1 MNTPTFLSLT
11 LSALASVATQ
21 DAGAADI
28 KNIVIVHG
36 AFADS
41 SGWRDVTELL
51 EKKGFKVSL
60 VQNPITSLQDD
71 VDATHRILDMQDGP
85 SILVGHSY
93 GGIVITEAG
102 NHPNVAGLV
111 YVAAYQPAKGES
123 LITLVTETPGP
134 SREIRATKDDK
145 FLYLDPAAF
154 GRDFA
159 ADVPAEDSAF
169 MAKSQVLA
177 SKAAFSTPVGDPAWR
192 NKKSWA
198 IVASNDRTISPDL
211 ERRLAKRAG
220 SQVVEI
226 PSSHAVFLSQPAKV
240 AEVVVT
246 AAREAGR

>member
-1 MNTPTFLSLT
+1 MRTSPFF
-11 LSALASVATQ
+11 ALALAVMSSVAWSEE
-21 DAGAADI
+21 AAPEI

-41 SGWRDVTELL
+41 SGWRAVTDIL
-51 EKKGFKVSL
+51 EKEGFKVSL

-71 VDATHRILDMQDGP
+71 VDATHRILEMQDGP
-85 SILVGHSY
+85 AILVGHSY
-93 GGIVITEAG
+93 GGVVITEAG
-102 NHPNVAGLV
+102 NHPNVAALV
-111 YVAAYQPAKGES
+111 YVAAYQPEKGES

-159 ADVPAEDSAF
+159 ADVPAADSAF

-177 SKAAFSTPVGDPAWR
+177 SKAAFSTPVGEPAWR

-198 IVASNDRTISPDL
+198 IVATNDRTISPAL
-211 ERRLAKRAG
+211 ERRLAARAG
-220 SQVVEI
+220 SKVVEI
-226 PSSHAVFLSQPAKV
+226 PSSHAVFLSQPGKV
-240 AEVVVT
+240 AQVVAT

>member
-1 MNTPTFLSLT
+1 MRTPSLLSLT
-11 LSALASVATQ
+11 LAALASVAAHG
-21 DAGAADI
+21 AGAAEI

-41 SGWRDVTELL
+41 SGWRSVTEIL
-51 EKKGFKVSL
+51 EKQGYKVAL

-71 VDATHRILDMQDGP
+71 VDATHRVLDMQDGP

-93 GGIVITEAG
+93 GGVVITEAG

-111 YVAAYQPAKGES
+111 YVAAYQPTKGES

-134 SREIRATKDDK
+134 SREIKATKDDK

-159 ADVPAEDSAF
+159 ADVPAADSAF

-198 IVASNDRTISPDL
+198 MVATNDRTISPDL
-211 ERRLAKRAG
+211 ERRLAARAG
-220 SQVVEI
+220 SKVVEV
-226 PSSHAVFLSQPAKV
+226 PSSHAMFLSQPAKV
-240 AEVVVT
+240 AEVIVT
-246 AAREAGR
+246 AARESAR

>member
-1 MNTPTFLSLT
+1 MSTSPLFALT
-11 LSALASVATQ
+11 LAAMATVATPE
-21 DAGAADI
+21 GVAAEI

-41 SGWRDVTELL
+41 SGWRAVTDLL
-51 EKKGFKVSL
+51 EKDGFKVSL

-71 VDATHRILDMQDGP
+71 VDATHRILEMQDGP

-93 GGIVITEAG
+93 GGMVITEAG
-102 NHPNVAGLV
+102 NHPNVAALV
-111 YVAAYQPAKGES
+111 YVAAYQPTKGES

-159 ADVPAEDSAF
+159 ADVPAADSAF

-198 IVASNDRTISPDL
+198 IVATNDRTISPAL
-211 ERRLAKRAG
+211 ERRLAERAG
-220 SQVVEI
+220 SKVVEI

-240 AEVVVT
+240 AEVVAT